1 MKLISSTKSSTRQA
15 LIEGGMKLMREHG
28 YSNTGIVEVLNHVGV
43 PKGSFYHHFESKEQ
57 FGCEII
63 SYFEKKNLDKMSAL
77 LQSKHGNALTRL
89 HDFFVQS
96 KDEFIAADYRSGCL
110 IGNLSQEMAD
120 HSEILR
126 AALAGVM
133 TRWKELLAACISEAQ
148 DDGLINTMR
157 PSKKI
162 AELLLLGWEGAL
174 LSAKLTKTSEPLD
187 VFIEAMFKI
196 VLVS

>member
-1 MKLISSTKSSTRQA
+1 MKLVSSTKASTRQA
-15 LIEGGMKLMREHG
+15 LIEGGVTLMREHG

-63 SYFEKKNLDKMSAL
+63 SYFEKQNLDKMSTL
-77 LQSKHGNALTRL
+77 LQSKQGNALTRL
-89 HDFFVQS
+89 HDFFIQS
-96 KDEFIAADYRSGCL
+96 KDDFIAADYRSGCL
-110 IGNLSQEMAD
+110 IGNLGQEMAD

-133 TRWKELLAACISEAQ
+133 ANWKELLAECISEAQ
-148 DDGLINTMR
+148 ENGLISASR

-187 VFIEAMFKI
+187 TFIEAMFQI
-196 VLVS
+196 VLV